1 MSLISSTILVPELQY
16 YFGYFVKSSRLNKYQ
31 INIPATFSETIVSPA
46 SFIQL
51 LFDDNWPS
59 IYTSYKYCYREIT
72 DKSQWPS
79 ALRDRLC
86 LYSQSAKYYVL
97 NDINNLDSTSTNIF
111 QLKQD
116 DIKMLDKLLE
126 YRLDGTSVTLVD
138 IDSTALSTN
147 LSILIYRYLD
157 LRINNN
163 YQLYNNTT
171 LIANLSIILEVSYEA
186 YLIEKMFLYISDK
199 GT

>member
-1 MSLISSTILVPELQY
+1 
-16 YFGYFVKSSRLNKYQ
+16 
-31 INIPATFSETIVSPA
+31 
-46 SFIQL
+46 
-51 LFDDNWPS
+51 
-59 IYTSYKYCYREIT
+59 
-72 DKSQWPS
+72 
-79 ALRDRLC
+79 
-86 LYSQSAKYYVL
+86 
-97 NDINNLDSTSTNIF
+97 
-111 QLKQD
+111 
-116 DIKMLDKLLE
+116 MLDKLLE